1 MTTGYIIDALLILVV
16 LRQVR
21 ERQLTPSSIYLPLVL
36 IAVAW
41 VNYFHSFALA
51 GNDLLL
57 IALFTVV
64 GVALGFFS
72 GRTTRVWRDEQRGI
86 VAKAGLLAASLW
98 ILGMGF
104 RFAFV
109 LYANSSSGGA
119 AIGRFSLRHDITGAG
134 AWTTALLLMAFGEV
148 LARVGY
154 LQWRRVQ
161 LERVSTSAS

>member
-1 MTTGYIIDALLILVV
+1 MTAGYIIDVLLILVV

-21 ERQLTPSSIYLPLVL
+21 ERQLTPSSVYLPLLL

-41 VNYFHSFALA
+41 VNYFHSFTLA

-57 IALFTVV
+57 IVLLCVV
-64 GVALGFFS
+64 GIVLGFCS
-72 GRTTRVWRDEQRGI
+72 GRATRVWRDGQRGI

-109 LYANSSSGGA
+109 LYANSTSGGA
-119 AIGRFSLRHDITGAG
+119 AIARFSLRHDITGAG

-154 LQWRRVQ
+154 LQWRRIQ
-161 LERVSTSAS
+161 LERESSTVS